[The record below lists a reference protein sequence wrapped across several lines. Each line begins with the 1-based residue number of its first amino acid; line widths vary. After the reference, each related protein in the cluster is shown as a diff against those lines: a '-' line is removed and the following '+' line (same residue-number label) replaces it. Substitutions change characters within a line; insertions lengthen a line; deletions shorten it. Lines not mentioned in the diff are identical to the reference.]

1 MTFTAK
7 TMNRNKKLLIGVAV
21 IVASIALSYLFV
33 QLNGAHQEYSHWK
46 SRESVLIKELESLK
60 GEATKHQKFL
70 DQLRRSPDFQEDV
83 ARKEL
88 GYGTKEEW
96 LYRFPAD

>member
-1 MTFTAK
+1 MTK
-7 TMNRNKKLLIGVAV
+7 NKKIIVVVALM
-21 IVASIALSYLFV
+21 VALIALSYLLI

-46 SRESVLIKELESLK
+46 SRESVLIKELQSLK
-60 GEATKHQKFL
+60 AEATKHQKFL

-88 GYGTKEEW
+88 GYGTEEEW

>member
-1 MTFTAK
+1 MGK
-7 TMNRNKKLLIGVAV
+7 NNKFITGV
-21 IVASIALSYLFV
+21 IVILASIALSYLLI

-60 GEATKHQKFL
+60 TEAAKHQKFL
-70 DQLRRSPDFQEDV
+70 DQLRRNPDFQEDV

-88 GYGTKEEW
+88 GYGRKEEW

>member
-1 MTFTAK
+1 MTK
-7 TMNRNKKLLIGVAV
+7 NKKITVAV
-21 IVASIALSYLFV
+21 ALIVTLIALSYLLI

-60 GEATKHQKFL
+60 AEASKHQKFL

-88 GYGTKEEW
+88 GYGTEEEW

>member
-1 MTFTAK
+1 MSK
-7 TMNRNKKLLIGVAV
+7 NKKFIVSVAV
-21 IVASIALSYLFV
+21 MVGIIALSYLLI

-60 GEATKHQKFL
+60 AEAAKHQKFL

-96 LYRFPAD
+96 LYRFPSD

>member
-1 MTFTAK
+1 MTFTASLMSK
-7 TMNRNKKLLIGVAV
+7 NKKLLVGVAV

-33 QLNGAHQEYSHWK
+33 QLNGAHQGYSHWK

-60 GEATKHQKFL
+60 AEATKHQRFL
-70 DQLRRSPDFQEDV
+70 DQLRRNPDFQEDV

-88 GYGTKEEW
+88 GYGKQEEW

>member
-1 MTFTAK
+1 MTK
-7 TMNRNKKLLIGVAV
+7 NKKIIVAV
-21 IVASIALSYLFV
+21 ALIVTLIALSYLLI

-60 GEATKHQKFL
+60 AEASKHQKFL

-88 GYGTKEEW
+88 GYGTEEEW

>member
-1 MTFTAK
+1 MTK
-7 TMNRNKKLLIGVAV
+7 NKKIIVVVALM
-21 IVASIALSYLFV
+21 VALIALSYLLI

-60 GEATKHQKFL
+60 AEATKHQKFL

-88 GYGTKEEW
+88 GYGTEEEW